1 MAKPGKKKKRA
12 RSRKAATEKVRWL
25 DEDGRRRALWFSAKV
40 LAFALILGGIA
51 VGLTRLERYVHAQTY
66 FSTAPEIV
74 LIDPP
79 AAIGEIVHA
88 QLEPLTRGPWIDR
101 DLCPRIADRLGRIA
115 WVRRVER
122 VRRSASGRIEVHCDY
137 RLPVA
142 LVQDGGEFVLV
153 DDEQIRLPGRYPY
166 CESWPLIQGVA
177 TAPPPAGQRWNAPD
191 LAAGL
196 RVAERVA
203 LEPFADQVS
212 AVLVHNYNGRLDARE
227 GHLELAT
234 DRAGGRIIWGSA
246 PGEEVEENSAAQKLA
261 ILRRNH
267 ELYGRIDAGRR
278 VIDISTFPDRFTT
291 PLDGALGGGRIV
303 EEHPAA

>member
-1 MAKPGKKKKRA
+1 MAKRGKKKSKA
-12 RSRKAATEKVRWL
+12 RSRKPAADKANWL
-25 DEDGRRRALWFSAKV
+25 DDAGRRRALWFSAKV
-40 LAFALILGGIA
+40 LLLALITGGTG
-51 VGLTRLERYVHAQTY
+51 VGLTRLERHVHAQTR
-66 FSTAPEIV
+66 FATAPEIV
-74 LIDPP
+74 LIDAP
-79 AAIGEIVHA
+79 AGIGEIVEA
-88 QLEPLTRGPWIDR
+88 QLEPLTRGRWIDA
-101 DLCPRIADRLGRIA
+101 DLCPQIAERLSRIV

-122 VRRSASGRIEVHCDY
+122 VRRSASGCIEVHCDY
-137 RLPVA
+137 RLPAA

-166 CESWPLIQGVA
+166 SESWPLIQGVA
-177 TAPPPAGQRWNAPD
+177 GAPPPAGQPWTVPD

-196 RVAERVA
+196 RVAAQVA

-212 AVLVHNYNGRLDARE
+212 AVRVHNYDGRLDAHE
-227 GHLELAT
+227 AHLELAT

-267 ELYGRIDAGRR
+267 ELYGRIDAGRQ

-291 PLDGALGGGRIV
+291 PLNGALGRGRIV
-303 EEHPAA
+303 EAHPAA